1 MKEVAALE
9 AQLEAENVK
18 PKSKMSQRPKD
29 TVKPDQSHSSI
40 HTTKAKLVEKKQ
52 LEDVTQHLR
61 LELLSQGLP
70 FNEMYKLFFEPYSE
84 DQEISIM

>member
-29 TVKPDQSHSSI
+29 TVKPD
-40 HTTKAKLVEKKQ
+40 
-52 LEDVTQHLR
+52 
-61 LELLSQGLP
+61 
-70 FNEMYKLFFEPYSE
+70 
-84 DQEISIM
+84 